1 MKEYKM
7 KKHPVFITLL
17 ITVIIVGA
25 GISVAYYNT
34 KSFGF
39 DEDAVLFSK
48 NDESITVLDYKIY
61 YKDLEHV
68 YKESRKYMPEEA
80 YSTSPYIVE
89 RFEAMSNIMY
99 I

>member
-1 MKEYKM
+1 M
-7 KKHPVFITLL
+7 KKHPIFITLL

-25 GISVAYYNT
+25 GVSVAYYNT

-61 YKDLEHV
+61 YSDLKHI
-68 YKESRKYMPEEA
+68 YNESSRYLPEKA
-80 YSTSPYIVE
+80 YSTNPYIVE
-89 RFEAMSNIMY
+89 RFEAISNIMY